1 MYIYQFS
8 RSSFAE
14 NSDCNSSITLMHKL
28 LMSKSD
34 TQLLVCKTWKNY
46 CVVGDSKGNI
56 IVMNQNSCKKKQ
68 SKDLINT
75 PAPKLPYKLFKVLK
89 GAHEFEIS
97 AAEFITESM
106 KYGEKIIL

>member
-14 NSDCNSSITLMHKL
+14 SKRIVFDDSDKWMCLQAGIDSDCNSRITLMHKI

-34 TQLLVCKTWKNY
+34 AQLLVCKTWKNY

-56 IVMNQNSCKKKQ
+56 IVMTQNSCKKKQ
-68 SKDLINT
+68 SKDLI
-75 PAPKLPYKLFKVLK
+75 K
-89 GAHEFEIS
+89 
-97 AAEFITESM
+97 
-106 KYGEKIIL
+106 